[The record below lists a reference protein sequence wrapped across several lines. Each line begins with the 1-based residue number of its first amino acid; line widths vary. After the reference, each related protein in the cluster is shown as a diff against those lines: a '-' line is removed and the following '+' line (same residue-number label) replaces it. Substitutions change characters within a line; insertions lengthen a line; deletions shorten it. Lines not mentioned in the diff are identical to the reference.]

1 MLHFVIILK
10 KSLNQVEYFEI
21 MKKLYKKTK
30 LTHNCFKKVSNVY
43 RYGAWKVQDAAT
55 KNSLIDT
62 PYSVWYNDGTYRGK
76 LYRLDSQMEHSI
88 KLNKTRWVT
97 RYSGTVMLVS
107 AHGNLPV
114 VKEATK

>member
-1 MLHFVIILK
+1 M
-10 KSLNQVEYFEI
+10 
-21 MKKLYKKTK
+21 
-30 LTHNCFKKVSNVY
+30 
-43 RYGAWKVQDAAT
+43 
-55 KNSLIDT
+55 